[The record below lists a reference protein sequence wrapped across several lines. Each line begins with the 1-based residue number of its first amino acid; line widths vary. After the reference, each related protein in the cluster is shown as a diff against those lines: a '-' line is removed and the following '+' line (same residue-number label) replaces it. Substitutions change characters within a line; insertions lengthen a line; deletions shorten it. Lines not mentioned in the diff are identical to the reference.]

1 MKLQAASLAAA
12 VLFGATVFAQLGS
25 GPAGQKQFV
34 SFEGAPKTSI
44 TLGEVGH
51 VDLQFRVAH
60 GDHINSNRPGSELLI
75 PTKLSLSAPGE
86 LLVGDVTYPP
96 GKQLI
101 LPIAPDEKL
110 NVYSGDFT
118 VGASFIPTSK
128 TSPGTYRIHG
138 QLRYQACSDRACYP
152 PQNLPVQFDVK
163 VLRSASAGGH
173 RNPAQSPHL
182 HP

>member
-1 MKLQAASLAAA
+1 MNLRTLL
-12 VLFGATVFAQLGS
+12 VGVILFFGVGVFAQLGS
-25 GPAGQKQFV
+25 GAPGKNQFV

-44 TLGEVGH
+44 TLGKVGH
-51 VDLQFRVAH
+51 VDLQFRVAR
-60 GDHINSNRPGSELLI
+60 GDHINSSRPGSELLI

-96 GKQLI
+96 GKQLT
-101 LPIAPDEKL
+101 LAIAPDEKL

-118 VGASFIPTSK
+118 LGASFTPTRK
-128 TSPGTYRIHG
+128 TTPGNYRIHG

-163 VLRSASAGGH
+163 VLRPTSSH
-173 RNPAQSPHL
+173 RRNPPQSPHA
-182 HP
+182 HR

>member
-1 MKLQAASLAAA
+1 MKLQAVSVTAA
-12 VLFGATVFAQLGS
+12 VLFGATLFAQLGS
-25 GPAGQKQFV
+25 RPTSQTQFV
-34 SFEGAPKTSI
+34 SFEGAPKTAI
-44 TLGEVGH
+44 TLDQVGH
-51 VDLQFRVAH
+51 VDLQFRVTH
-60 GDHINSNRPGSELLI
+60 GNHINSNRPGSELLI

-110 NVYSGDFT
+110 SVYTGDFT
-118 VGASFIPTSK
+118 VGASFMPTGK

-163 VLRSASAGGH
+163 VLRSTSSSH
-173 RNPAQSPHL
+173 RNPPQSPHA